1 MATAKL
7 RKVGGSTMLAIPP
20 AVLKA
25 LDLSA
30 DATVEMAVENRSLVV
45 KPARPRYTL
54 EELLAQCDPTAPM
67 AEEDRQWLAS
77 PPVGREE
84 L

>member
-20 AVLKA
+20 AVLEA
-25 LDLSA
+25 LDLAA
-30 DATVEMAVENRSLVV
+30 DATVELAVENRSLVV
-45 KPARPRYTL
+45 KPGRPRYTL

-67 AEEDRQWLAS
+67 SDEDREWLDS